1 MCAVILALAPRD
13 LTRVLPQMIHF
24 TSDAARSNITCSLSQ
39 SKHLTF
45 KKFPLPLLTMLI
57 TYFATNSGF
66 PVLKDCL
73 MWDLPHSLHLA
84 LKSNFLTGLFPAGKG
99 LG

>member
-13 LTRVLPQMIHF
+13 LTRVLPQIIHL
-24 TSDAARSNITCSLSQ
+24 TSEAARSKITCSLSQ

-66 PVLKDCL
+66 P
-73 MWDLPHSLHLA
+73 WDLPHSLHLA

>member
-13 LTRVLPQMIHF
+13 LTRVLPQIIHF
-24 TSDAARSNITCSLSQ
+24 CSLSQ

-66 PVLKDCL
+66 PVLKACL
-73 MWDLPHSLHLA
+73 IWDLPHSLHLA

>member
-1 MCAVILALAPRD
+1 MVSKGRGNFLKVKCLDCDNEQIIFDRAA
-13 LTRVLPQMIHF
+13 
-24 TSDAARSNITCSLSQ
+24 SDVKCIICGKTLVKSRGAKA
-39 SKHLTF
+39 KHLTF

-73 MWDLPHSLHLA
+73 M
-84 LKSNFLTGLFPAGKG
+84 
-99 LG
+99 

>member
-13 LTRVLPQMIHF
+13 LTRVLPLIIHF
-24 TSDAARSNITCSLSQ
+24 TSEAARSKIICSLSQ
-39 SKHLTF
+39 SKHITY

-73 MWDLPHSLHLA
+73 M
-84 LKSNFLTGLFPAGKG
+84 
-99 LG
+99 

>member
-1 MCAVILALAPRD
+1 MWAVILALAPRD
-13 LTRVLPQMIHF
+13 LTNVLPQIIHL
-24 TSDAARSNITCSLSQ
+24 TSEAARSKIICSLSQ

-45 KKFPLPLLTMLI
+45 KKFPLPLLTILI
-57 TYFATNSGF
+57 TYFATNSGL
-66 PVLKDCL
+66 PVLKDCF
-73 MWDLPHSLHLA
+73 MWDLPHSLHFA